1 MHADVNVR
9 ERALSFQLL
18 VFSDDRCIARR
29 DAPILRKDRDAYGRP
44 SFSRRDATT
53 HDGAALFAAVELSA
67 PARARRASLVARATR
82 KKKIVRDRRK
92 QQKNVRPDGARG
104 EKSRMSRAD
113 MIRRCEERASL
124 RRPICA

>member
-67 PARARRASLVARATR
+67 PARARRASPVARATR
-82 KKKIVRDRRK
+82 KKKLCATAENSKKMSARMVREG
-92 QQKNVRPDGARG
+92 KN
-104 EKSRMSRAD
+104 RACPG
-113 MIRRCEERASL
+113 RT
-124 RRPICA
+124 